1 MRRSTRLLVVG
12 AGALV
17 LVVLVLAMNLGSF
30 GDGGEALEPAAL
42 ERIDAKNSNAAAE
55 AAALQRLESAQTAEA
70 ADREAQRRD
79 ATVEGGA
86 PVEPAVTR
94 PEAPS
99 Q

>member
-1 MRRSTRLLVVG
+1 MRRSTRYLVVG

-17 LVVLVLAMNLGSF
+17 LVVVLAMNLTSF
-30 GDGGEALEPAAL
+30 GGGGEALKPAAL

-55 AAALQRLESAQTAEA
+55 AAALQRLESARAAEA

-79 ATVEGGA
+79 VTLESGTPAE
-86 PVEPAVTR
+86 PVATR
-94 PEAPS
+94 PEAPP